1 MFRRSGGKPVAAAG
15 RADFLNA
22 TVNAA
27 IGERIRKEER

>member
-1 MFRRSGGKPVAAAG
+1 MSSAKRSGKPGGG
-15 RADFLNA
+15 RSDFLNA